1 MKQEIS
7 DESIQENN
15 YHTNIRK
22 QKHLKTEQQINV
34 DTVTNSRELKIQI
47 KILESRENVIYTT
60 ENIERNNRKDLTEI
74 NEIKNWCKMLEK
86 S

>member
-1 MKQEIS
+1 MKQEIP

-22 QKHLKTEQQINV
+22 QKHLKTAQQINV

-74 NEIKNWCKMLEK
+74 ME
-86 S
+86 

>member
-22 QKHLKTEQQINV
+22 QKHLKTAQQINV
-34 DTVTNSRELKIQI
+34 DTVINSRELKIQI

-74 NEIKNWCKMLEK
+74 NGIKNWCKMLEK